1 MTENNMKRNR
11 LLEKGIE
18 KTLLAAA
25 AVSVVTVALITIFVF
40 SSGMPAV
47 LRYGV
52 SDFLFGKTWN
62 PVNGDYG
69 ILSLVAG
76 TLAVTLTSL
85 VIGIPMGIASAIFI
99 ADVIPKRIARIFKFA
114 VELLAG
120 IPSVVYGFV
129 GLIIVVP
136 LVRDKILPLWQHVNP
151 SAQSTGLSVLA
162 GGIVLAIMILPT
174 IVSLSENAITAVP
187 QEYREASLALGA
199 NKRETAMHILVP
211 AAKSGILS
219 AVILG
224 MGRAIGET
232 MAVLLI
238 TGNVAI
244 PPDSIFAPVATLTGT
259 IALEMG
265 YATPEHQ
272 QALFAVGIVLFILIF
287 LLNLIAQSAAKK
299 MGGRS

>member
-1 MTENNMKRNR
+1 MTKNIT
-11 LLEKGIE
+11 EKI
-18 KTLLAAA
+18 LFAAA

-40 SSGMPAV
+40 SSGIPAI
-47 LRYGV
+47 LRYGA

-76 TLAVTLTSL
+76 TLAVTLTAL

-99 ADVIPKRIARIFKFA
+99 ADVIPKRLARIFKFA

-120 IPSVVYGFV
+120 LPSVVYGFV

-136 LVRDKILPLWQHVNP
+136 LVRDMLLPLWQHVNP

-187 QEYREASLALGA
+187 EEYREASLALGA
-199 NKRETAMHILVP
+199 NQRETAIHILIP
-211 AAKSGILS
+211 AARSGILS

-232 MAVLLI
+232 MAVILI

-244 PPDSIFAPVATLTGT
+244 PPDSVFAPVATLTGT

-272 QALFAVGIVLFILIF
+272 QALFAVGIVLFILIL
-287 LLNLIAQSAAKK
+287 LLNLIAQSAAKR

>member
-1 MTENNMKRNR
+1 LRG
-11 LLEKGIE
+11 EKGIE
-18 KTLLAAA
+18 KILFVAA

-40 SSGMPAV
+40 SSGIPAI
-47 LRYGV
+47 LHYGV
-52 SDFLFGKTWN
+52 TDFLLGKTWN
-62 PVNGDYG
+62 PVNNDYG
-69 ILSLVAG
+69 ILPLAAG
-76 TLAVTLTSL
+76 TLAVTLTAL
-85 VIGIPMGIASAIFI
+85 VIGIPTGIASAIFI
-99 ADVIPKRIARIFKFA
+99 ADVIPKRMARIFKFA

-136 LVRDKILPLWQHVNP
+136 LVRDNILPLWQHVNP

-174 IVSLSENAITAVP
+174 IVSLSEDAITAVP
-187 QEYREASLALGA
+187 EEYREASLALGA
-199 NKRETAMHILVP
+199 NKRETAIHILVP
-211 AAKSGILS
+211 SAKSGILS

-224 MGRAIGET
+224 RGRAIGET

-244 PPDSIFAPVATLTGT
+244 SPDSIFAPVATLTGT